1 MLLGIHVKNLALI
14 DELAI
19 DFGEH
24 LNILT
29 GETGAGK
36 SILIGSVSL
45 ALGGRVSKDM
55 IRQGAESAL
64 VELYFRT
71 DDRKITEMLREM
83 DIPADDGQIIIT
95 RRIGQSRSVS
105 RVNGEIVSARALAE
119 ISGALI
125 DIHGQ
130 HDHQSL
136 LHISKHLDILD
147 DYAGEKLNSLKGEMA
162 RAWQTYL
169 ELSQELEKSASD
181 AESRRREQAFISFEI
196 QEIEAAQLVP
206 GEDEALEAQY
216 KKMVNA
222 RKISDLTGEAYHLT
236 EDSAADAVSRALR
249 NLYPAASY
257 DETVSGLLSQ
267 LEDVENLLNDFNR
280 ELAGY
285 MEGLTFD
292 EETFDSVERRLNLL
306 NDLKAKYGQRIESIL
321 AYREEKEAR
330 LHELLHYDEYIAGL
344 GEKCQAAKSD
354 YDRLAGE
361 VSRIRRREAAVLGG
375 QIRDALLELNFLD
388 VQFEIQVRPATHAS
402 KNGIDEVEFMI
413 STNPGEPLKSLAAV
427 ASGGELSRVMLAV
440 KSVLAGADDIET
452 LIFDEIDSGISG
464 RTAQKVSE
472 RLAVIAAS
480 RQVICISHLPQIAA
494 MADTHFLIEKSV
506 ADAHTATKI
515 KKLDADGSAA
525 ELARMLGGARITG
538 KVLESAAEMKALADK
553 TKAAL
558 RG

>member
-55 IRQGAESAL
+55 IRQGADSAL

-147 DYAGEKLNSLKGEMA
+147 DYAGGKLNSLKGEMA